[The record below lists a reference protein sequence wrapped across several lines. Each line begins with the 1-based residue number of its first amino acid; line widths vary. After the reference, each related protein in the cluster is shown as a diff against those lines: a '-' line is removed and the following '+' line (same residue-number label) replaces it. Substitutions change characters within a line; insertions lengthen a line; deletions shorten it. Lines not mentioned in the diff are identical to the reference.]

1 MIYFMD
7 EGKKRKKYEIV
18 VDKNG
23 LEKLKVEIINNCSM
37 IIHHD
42 CNTTETPNYYDI
54 LRIRNYGANLRMIL
68 GVLILHLMQR
78 LYMNLVYL
86 IQI

>member
-42 CNTTETPNYYDI
+42 CNTVNGNMELDKNV
-54 LRIRNYGANLRMIL
+54 NLGI
-68 GVLILHLMQR
+68 GQF
-78 LYMNLVYL
+78 
-86 IQI
+86 